1 MKKTITIAS
10 FIFFSLS
17 FLMGHSQSPPI
28 PDLRCVSI
36 DNNLVTLTWNAY
48 YDTLLI
54 ETYHTYR
61 SYDGVIFYKTDNDQI
76 SGDALS
82 FTYQE
87 DSTGALKI
95 YYFIQLVDN
104 DSGYSAPSDTLC
116 SIFLNVSGNS
126 SHSIATLN
134 WNALSPKHFCTYD
147 IFRKDESSNWEWIG
161 STDELIY
168 KDTITYPYCSETL
181 LQYKVECIDTVI
193 YCISASNVDSDWLHD
208 GFPPGNNISIVQ
220 MDTVSVAFDGNV
232 AISWD
237 PVQGS
242 DLKEYI
248 IYRKDATGGWPPID
262 QVAAPGTFYIDYTSN
277 AQYQIETYRVAAV
290 DLCNLTG
297 LGGFDTAFFNTMY
310 LNPLYFDYCDTSI
323 VLSWNPYINFNP
335 VDGYKIYEIDT
346 STMETNLITKTLNTS
361 YTYTS
366 NFIPDSTY
374 CYYIR
379 ASDNN
384 SRTSSSCIQCF
395 FSNRPDQ
402 PDTLNLKIA
411 SVDTL
416 TNDAIWLQYFVDTT
430 AFGTQCII
438 LRKTNANDPYDT
450 IHKEDI
456 NSSSFLS
463 FTDYNVQPSSD
474 DYYYKIIVL
483 DDCNNETWLPL
494 NEARTILLQGYVSA
508 VNINTLQWTPY
519 ETTTGDISQ
528 YRLYRKING
537 LIDTIINF
545 DPDELQYDDNIS
557 HLSARG
563 GRFTY
568 LVEAVI
574 LSFSF
579 PSNDTLK
586 SFSNE
591 TLISQISNIHMPNA
605 FTPNNDGYND
615 SFGPVNIFTDQSAD
629 YLFVIYNRW
638 GEKVFETS
646 EINNSWDGQY
656 KNQPS
661 PLGVYVYLIHY
672 ISPEGLKFE
681 KKGTVTLLK

>member
-1 MKKTITIAS
+1 
-10 FIFFSLS
+10 
-17 FLMGHSQSPPI
+17 MGHSQSTPV
-28 PDLRCVSI
+28 PDLRCISI
-36 DNNLVTLTWNAY
+36 DNDSVTLTW
-48 YDTLLI
+48 DTSGYNTTSI

-61 SYDGVIFYKTDNDQI
+61 SYDGVIFIKTDVDTI
-76 SGDALS
+76 PHDAIS
-82 FTYQE
+82 FTYLE
-87 DSTGALKI
+87 DNAGVSKI
-95 YYFIQLVDN
+95 YYFIQLIDT
-104 DSGYSAPSDTLC
+104 SGYSEPSDTLC
-116 SIFLNVSGNS
+116 SIFLNVNEISNN
-126 SHSIATLN
+126 SIAALN
-134 WNALSPKHFCTYD
+134 WNALSPDHFCTYD
-147 IFRKDESSNWEWIG
+147 IFRKDETSNWGWIG

-168 KDTITYPYCSETL
+168 KDTITYPYCSDTL
-181 LQYKVECIDTVI
+181 LRYKVECTDTVI
-193 YCISASNVDSDWLHD
+193 YCISSSNVDSDLFQD
-208 GFPPGNNISIVQ
+208 GFPPGNNLSIVQ
-220 MDTVSVAFDGNV
+220 MDTVSVAFDGTV

-237 PVQGS
+237 PVQES

-248 IYRKDATGGWPPID
+248 IYRQDATGWPEID
-262 QVAAPGTFYIDYTSN
+262 QVLAPDTFYIDYTSN
-277 AQYQIETYRVAAV
+277 AGYQIETYRVAAV

-310 LNPLYFDYCDTSI
+310 LNPVYFDYCDTSI
-323 VLSWNPYINFNP
+323 LLSWNPYINFDP
-335 VDGYKIYEIDT
+335 VDAYKIYEIDT
-346 STMETNLITKTLNTS
+346 STMEINLITETLNTS

-395 FSNRPDQ
+395 FANRPDQ
-402 PDTLNLKIA
+402 PDTLNFKIA

-430 AFGTQCII
+430 AFGTQSII
-438 LRKTNANDPYDT
+438 LRKTNANEAYDT
-450 IHKEDI
+450 VHKEDI
-456 NSSSFLS
+456 NSSAILS
-463 FTDYNVQPSSD
+463 FTDYNVQPSSH

-483 DDCNNETWLPL
+483 DDCNNETWLPN

-519 ETTTGDISQ
+519 ETSTGDISQ

-537 LIDTIINF
+537 LIDTIITF
-545 DPDELQYDDNIS
+545 APGELQYDDNIS
-557 HLSARG
+557 HLSGRG
-563 GRFTY
+563 GKFTY
-568 LVEAVI
+568 LVEAVV
-574 LSFSF
+574 LSYSV

-615 SFGPVNIFTDQSAD
+615 NFGPVNIFTDESAD

-646 EINNSWDGQY
+646 VINNSWDGQY

>member
-1 MKKTITIAS
+1 
-10 FIFFSLS
+10 
-17 FLMGHSQSPPI
+17 MGHSQSTPV
-28 PDLRCVSI
+28 PDLRCISI
-36 DNNLVTLTWNAY
+36 DNDLVTLTW
-48 YDTLLI
+48 DTSGYNTTSI
-54 ETYHTYR
+54 ETYHIYR
-61 SYDGVIFYKTDNDQI
+61 SYDGVIFIKTDVDTI
-76 SGDALS
+76 SHDAIS
-82 FTYQE
+82 FTYLE
-87 DSTGALKI
+87 DNAGVSKI
-95 YYFIQLVDN
+95 YYFIQLIDT
-104 DSGYSAPSDTLC
+104 SGYSEPSDTLC
-116 SIFLNVSGNS
+116 SIFLTVSGNS
-126 SHSIATLN
+126 SHSIATLD
-134 WNALSPKHFCTYD
+134 WNALSPEHICTYD
-147 IFRKDESSNWEWIG
+147 IYRKDETIDWELIG
-161 STDELIY
+161 STNELIY
-168 KDTITYPYCSETL
+168 KDTVTYPYCSDTL
-181 LQYKVECIDTVI
+181 LQYEVECIDPVI
-193 YCISASNVDSDWLHD
+193 ECISSSNVDSDRLHD
-208 GFPPGNNISIVQ
+208 GSYPGNLVDIVK
-220 MDTVSVAFDGNV
+220 MDTVSVAFDGTV

-237 PVQGS
+237 PVQES

-248 IYRKDATGGWPPID
+248 IYRSDIAGGWPEID
-262 QVAAPGTFYIDYTSN
+262 RLLAPGTFYIDFTSN
-277 AQYQIETYRVAAV
+277 AGSQIETYRVAAV
-290 DLCNLTG
+290 DQCNLIG
-297 LGGFDTAFFNTMY
+297 LGGFENPFETMY
-310 LNPLYFDYCDTSI
+310 LNPINFDYCDTDI
-323 VLSWNPYINFNP
+323 LLNWNPYINFNP

-346 STMETNLITKTLNTS
+346 STMETNLITETLNTS

-384 SRTSSSCIQCF
+384 NRTSSSCIQCF

-416 TNDAIWLQYFVDTT
+416 TNDAVWLQYFVDTT
-430 AFGTQCII
+430 AFGTQCIT

-450 IHKEDI
+450 IYKEDI
-456 NSSSFLS
+456 NSSSILS
-463 FTDYNVQPSSD
+463 FTDYNVQPSSHY
-474 DYYYKIIVL
+474 YYYKIIVL
-483 DDCNNETWLPL
+483 DDCNNETWLPH
-494 NEARTILLQGYVSA
+494 NEARTMLLQGYVSA

-519 ETTTGDISQ
+519 ETTTGDIIQ
-528 YRLYRKING
+528 YRLYRKINS

-545 DPDELQYDDNIS
+545 DPGELQYDDNVS
-557 HLSARG
+557 HLSDRG

-615 SFGPVNIFTDQSAD
+615 SFGPVNIFTDESAD

-638 GEKVFETS
+638 GEKVFETTG
-646 EINNSWDGQY
+646 INNSWDGQY